1 MQLNWNLNDQEERL
15 KFIQDLPL
23 EQLSP
28 AQLERIADYLLWPS
42 PDAESMGLVKWN
54 WSGNTPVSL
63 EAIQEQG
70 LDVGNAPIIAVKAKQ
85 GRLER
90 SDVYQRLGQNHP
102 LTPQWLDLWRRI
114 DETEFMVQVW
124 ELSQG
129 KRRAD
134 LPIRD
139 ELFIRLWQG
148 IHGQMPIGGQVADAE
163 TNNNMDNNID
173 LDMRPASISD
183 PAVQIE
189 QARRVLGAALIDTP
203 FKQYIKKLCNEALA
217 WEGYK
222 ALKKKRQ
229 LVTLRTEQYTL
240 LDCLSGE
247 SVKKHTFI
255 PYTEE
260 IKNNDLLGFRPFMS
274 LSMLIDSVDQHHFS
288 RQFTSKCLDQLS
300 WADSETYEESGK
312 VLDLR
317 NGKTLK
323 SLLNHY
329 YDIEDL
335 AFSGNYENK
344 EIFFALYSYLNYYIK
359 RANLD
364 DDMTDILYMK
374 MNHKKNKEIADY
386 MEKRYGLIYGEN
398 YISTIVTNRII
409 KPILEEIDK
418 HYKLL
423 EYLLVGPSVFKK
435 CSCCG
440 KMYPRNATYFLK
452 RKSCSDGF
460 YSVCKECNKEKK
472 KDAKKNEG

>member
-1 MQLNWNLNDQEERL
+1 MQLNWNLNEQGERL

-23 EQLSP
+23 DSLSP
-28 AQLERIADYLLWPS
+28 VQLEKIADYLLWPS
-42 PDAESMGLVKWN
+42 PDAESMGLIKWN
-54 WSGNTPVSL
+54 WNGGTPVSL

-70 LDVGNAPIIAVKAKQ
+70 LDVGNTPIVATKTKQ
-85 GRLER
+85 PRLER
-90 SDVYQRLGQNHP
+90 KAVIHKLGEDHP
-102 LTPQWLDLWRRI
+102 MTRQWLDLWRQI
-114 DETEFMVQVW
+114 DETEFKVQVW

-129 KRRAD
+129 KRRPD
-134 LPIRD
+134 LPIRA
-139 ELFIRLWQG
+139 ELFLRLWQG
-148 IHGQMPIGGQVADAE
+148 EHGQPPVGETAMITPLMEKEARPPNVYGAE
-163 TNNNMDNNID
+163 
-173 LDMRPASISD
+173 AQISR
-183 PAVQIE
+183 
-189 QARRVLGAALIDTP
+189 ARQVLGAALVDTP
-203 FKQYIKKLCNEALA
+203 FQQYLSRLCEEALS

-240 LDCLSGE
+240 LDCLAGE
-247 SVKKHTFI
+247 SIKRHNFT
-255 PYTEE
+255 PYVEE
-260 IKNNDLLGFRPFMS
+260 SHGMDLMGFKPFMS
-274 LSMLIDSVDQHHFS
+274 LDLLLNAVDNHNFS
-288 RQFTSKCLDQLS
+288 KAFTSKCLDQLE
-300 WADSETYEESGK
+300 WADAAPMQER

-317 NGKTLK
+317 NGKVLK
-323 SLLNHY
+323 SLLTHY

-359 RANLD
+359 KANLD
-364 DDMTDILYMK
+364 EDMKDILYMK

-386 MEKRYGLIYGEN
+386 MEKEYGLIYGEN

-418 HYKLL
+418 HYKLV

-472 KDAKKNEG
+472 KNVKKK